1 MRILAVKGLNLEG
14 LTLFLIL
21 LLTMFPFDPPLKTSQ
36 NLWFSDATGGSKGSH
51 GKERVMLTLIL
62 DKYQWRE
69 MGSYLVNSTILF
81 LRQKKKYFCETIDL
95 NIIFRRSHPFNIS
108 KGNFVGNML
117 LLCSDGYLTQKEFW
131 CIPDAVIQSCSR
143 KRFST
148 NLAIH
153 IEKHQRWPPF
163 LPFFQS
169 SYPTEQLS
177 QEKFSHS

>member
-1 MRILAVKGLNLEG
+1 
-14 LTLFLIL
+14 
-21 LLTMFPFDPPLKTSQ
+21 
-36 NLWFSDATGGSKGSH
+36 
-51 GKERVMLTLIL
+51 
-62 DKYQWRE
+62 
-69 MGSYLVNSTILF
+69 
-81 LRQKKKYFCETIDL
+81 
-95 NIIFRRSHPFNIS
+95 
-108 KGNFVGNML
+108 ML

-131 CIPDAVIQSCSR
+131 CIPDAVIQSGSR

-177 QEKFSHS
+177 QEKISYSKSTIKTLEKNIKCLYVSQKRYQNNVTVVVLVSLLLTLNILHTFFWCFYCWLLLLPRSTYTVVILCSVFCKLFHECHFVSWFIFQGKSFDWKFFKWILNYFGGKELNSI

>member
-21 LLTMFPFDPPLKTSQ
+21 LLTMFPFDPPENITKSLVFWCYRGIKRKP
-36 NLWFSDATGGSKGSH
+36 WEGKGNANFNTWQISVAWD
-51 GKERVMLTLIL
+51 GFIPC
-62 DKYQWRE
+62 
-69 MGSYLVNSTILF
+69 LF
-81 LRQKKKYFCETIDL
+81 DSSLFPDKKKYFCETIDL

-143 KRFST
+143 KRFSL

-153 IEKHQRWPPF
+153 IEKHQRWSPF
-163 LPFFQS
+163 LPLFQS

-177 QEKFSHS
+177 QEKFSYP

>member
-1 MRILAVKGLNLEG
+1 
-14 LTLFLIL
+14 
-21 LLTMFPFDPPLKTSQ
+21 
-36 NLWFSDATGGSKGSH
+36 
-51 GKERVMLTLIL
+51 
-62 DKYQWRE
+62 
-69 MGSYLVNSTILF
+69 MGSYLVNSTVLF
-81 LRQKKKYFCETIDL
+81 SQTKKKYFCETIDL

-177 QEKFSHS
+177 QEKISYSKSTIKTLEKNIKCLKFTKKIPEQRHCRSSSVFTVNFEHTSHLFLVFLLLAIIVA